1 MVIWVFSGGGET
13 ETRGLIGFLESTFPH
28 YAFERKLPFNSKK
41 PRPKPNKTVIVNKQK
56 QDKNKDK
63 KSTFGVTG
71 ESLANAIE
79 IHLDTALNKAKSENN
94 RRPKFPDLILVIDD
108 LDCCSLKTKNQK
120 LDESIEKVLEKKN
133 IKNIQ
138 RYIAFAAPEIESWI
152 IADWDH
158 TLAKAEKFKAKHQ
171 RMRHWLSTQKKVPFD
186 QPESFGE
193 YDHNK
198 KSCKEKLSNLL
209 IEASSQEI
217 EDQGKE
223 YKKSE
228 DSPELLLRIE
238 KEILVQKCPMFRDF
252 YYFMQRLNTN

>member
-1 MVIWVFSGGGET
+1 MVVWVFAGGGET
-13 ETRGLIGFLESTFPH
+13 EVAGLIKFLQKLFPQNFV
-28 YAFERKLPFNSKK
+28 FERKTPFDSTKK
-41 PRPKPNKTVIVNKQK
+41 GAKPNR
-56 QDKNKDK
+56 
-63 KSTFGVTG
+63 KSTFGISNT
-71 ESLANAIE
+71 SLIEAIQKY
-79 IHLDTALNKAKSENN
+79 LPLAFLNEKHK
-94 RRPKFPDLILVIDD
+94 PDLILVMDD
-108 LDCCSLKTKNQK
+108 LDCGNLKHQRQQFLDCITTIDKTKNI
-120 LDESIEKVLEKKN
+120 D
-133 IKNIQ
+133 

-158 TLAKAEKFKAKHQ
+158 TLAKAEKFKARHQ

-193 YDHNK
+193 YDPNK

-238 KEILVQKCPMFRDF
+238 KEILVQKCPMFRHF
-252 YYFMQRLNTN
+252 YYFIQTLNTN